1 MSKDCYADR
10 RGLVLCPSS
19 VEPVLVL
26 DKINAPFLYGS
37 ILETESP
44 YNLRMEIKNENV
56 AYLDA
61 IGILHTKVCTLI
73 NADKV

>member
-26 DKINAPFLYGS
+26 DKTNAPFLFGD
-37 ILETESP
+37 ILESDSP
-44 YNLRMEIKNENV
+44 YNLGMEIKNESV
-56 AYLDA
+56 TYLNA